1 VQYLD
6 AQAGPG
12 DAVLYA
18 PSKLRAIATE
28 LTGAARE
35 LSDLALDVDPL
46 TAATLAG
53 VEVSPAD
60 LDRRLAT
67 THRVWLVHSDA
78 IGPSVITPTDAVK
91 MDLLRRGFVRVAG
104 RAFVSV
110 TVDRYQR

>member
-18 PSKLRAIATE
+18 PSKLRAIETE
-28 LTGAARE
+28 LTGAARD
-35 LSDLALDVDPL
+35 LADLALDVDPL

-67 THRVWLVHSDA
+67 TRRVWLVHSEA
-78 IGPSVITPTDAVK
+78 IGPSVITTTDAVK
-91 MDLLRRGFVRVAG
+91 MDLSRRGFVRVAH

-110 TVDRYQR
+110 SVDLYQQ